1 MDSQKNYSL
10 LRKAF
15 GEISN
20 NFGKP
25 LVTKP
30 PSLFE
35 KIKVPILKPTFVTT
49 TLKKLPNL
57 IPKNDSKSR

>member
-20 NFGKP
+20 KFGKP
-25 LVTKP
+25 LVKP
-30 PSLFE
+30 PSLFGKVPE
-35 KIKVPILKPTFVTT
+35 IKVPILKPTVVKT
-49 TLKKLPNL
+49 TLKNLPNV
-57 IPKNDSKSR
+57 IQNN